1 MIANAI
7 IDGVTVLMP
16 QIRPFVLACGGSV
29 VVIELAPKSE
39 SRMNYEAAYQLFR
52 MMPLP

>member
-7 IDGVTVLMP
+7 IDGVTALMP

-29 VVIELAPKSE
+29 VVMELAPKSE
-39 SRMNYEAAYQLFR
+39 SRMNYEEAYQFLR
-52 MMPLP
+52 MMSLS